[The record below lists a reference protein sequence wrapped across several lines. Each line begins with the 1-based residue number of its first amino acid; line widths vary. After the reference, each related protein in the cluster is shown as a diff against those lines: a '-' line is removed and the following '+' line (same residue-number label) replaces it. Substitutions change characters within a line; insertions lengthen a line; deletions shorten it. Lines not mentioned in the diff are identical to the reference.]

1 MKSQRSFGGS
11 SFLSLLEAKSSKK
24 IILKRMTLETKRQ
37 PSLTKSKYLTKQ
49 KNIYSIGLEQQIT
62 SEDDN
67 LISGLKPYQDE
78 KFIHSKFPSY
88 MHFACFYLTCN

>member
-1 MKSQRSFGGS
+1 MKSQKSFGGS

-24 IILKRMTLETKRQ
+24 NYFKKNDPRNKKTTKFNE
-37 PSLTKSKYLTKQ
+37 KQ
-49 KNIYSIGLEQQIT
+49 IYNKAKKIYSIGLEQQIT

-67 LISGLKPYQDE
+67 LISGLKPYQNE
-78 KFIHSKFPSY
+78 KFIHPKFPSY

>member
-1 MKSQRSFGGS
+1 
-11 SFLSLLEAKSSKK
+11 
-24 IILKRMTLETKRQ
+24 MTLETKRQ
-37 PSLTKSKYLTKQ
+37 PSSTKSKYLTKQ
-49 KNIYSIGLEQQIT
+49 NKIYSIGLEQQIT